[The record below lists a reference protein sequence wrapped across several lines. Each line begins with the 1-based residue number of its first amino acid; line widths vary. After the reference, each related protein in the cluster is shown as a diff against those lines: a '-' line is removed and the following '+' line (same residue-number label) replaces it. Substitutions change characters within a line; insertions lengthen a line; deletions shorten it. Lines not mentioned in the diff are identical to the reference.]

1 MAVSII
7 ENWTDL
13 EGRVQALSPSTDV
26 AQYVVAEVLVRR
38 TQAVEGFP
46 NLLAAAA
53 GTVVQVHIATDV
65 AKKAGVAVGVQIR
78 CRVRRG
84 GPQKVFS
91 HPTEIRVG

>member
-1 MAVSII
+1 
-7 ENWTDL
+7 
-13 EGRVQALSPSTDV
+13 
-26 AQYVVAEVLVRR
+26 
-38 TQAVEGFP
+38 
-46 NLLAAAA
+46 
-53 GTVVQVHIATDV
+53 VQVHIATDV